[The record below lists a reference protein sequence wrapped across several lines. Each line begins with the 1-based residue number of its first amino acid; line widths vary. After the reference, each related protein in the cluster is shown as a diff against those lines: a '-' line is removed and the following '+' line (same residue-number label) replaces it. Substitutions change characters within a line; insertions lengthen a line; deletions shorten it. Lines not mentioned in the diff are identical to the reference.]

1 MIEDSRSSCLFI
13 FRLFDCG
20 KLGRAATLSRVKI
33 GIKIH
38 LVFIATLREKN
49 FFQIISDL
57 LITIIKVCE

>member
-1 MIEDSRSSCLFI
+1 MIEDSRSGCLFI

-38 LVFIATLREKN
+38 LVFIATLREKKL
-49 FFQIISDL
+49 FSDYKRSPTNYYQSL
-57 LITIIKVCE
+57 